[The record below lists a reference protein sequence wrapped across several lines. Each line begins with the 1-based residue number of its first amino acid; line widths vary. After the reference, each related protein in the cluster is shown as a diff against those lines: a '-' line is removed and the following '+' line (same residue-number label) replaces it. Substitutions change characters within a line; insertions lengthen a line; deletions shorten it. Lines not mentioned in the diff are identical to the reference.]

1 MATQQA
7 LPNCE
12 GYSDS
17 ETLDI
22 TWSHVNTSWTHG
34 PKTKPLDPGTLVR
47 FKYTNAI
54 AMIVKVIE
62 GHRFPHEYEARFM
75 NESANSWLEQDEI
88 EVICESR

>member
-1 MATQQA
+1 
-7 LPNCE
+7 
-12 GYSDS
+12 
-17 ETLDI
+17 
-22 TWSHVNTSWTHG
+22 
-34 PKTKPLDPGTLVR
+34 VR
-47 FKYTNAI
+47 YKYTNAI